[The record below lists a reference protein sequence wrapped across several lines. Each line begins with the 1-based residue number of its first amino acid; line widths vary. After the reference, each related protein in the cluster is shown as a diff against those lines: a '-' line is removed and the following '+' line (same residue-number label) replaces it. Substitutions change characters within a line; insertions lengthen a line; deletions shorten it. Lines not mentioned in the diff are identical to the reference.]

1 MVVHSLP
8 AAPGHAV
15 EITDDAMSLL
25 DEASLRC
32 IEHLVE
38 WAAQHDREF
47 NVRLE
52 ESSVR
57 RWQSVEDPDWVQVV
71 VDLTVTGVFEDSMRF
86 WEAVSNTLDRLE
98 EGIPEQVAELL
109 GVDVHRR

>member
-47 NVRLE
+47 NVRLKE
-52 ESSVR
+52 TCVR
-57 RWQSVEDPDWVQVV
+57 CWRSIEDPDWVQVI
-71 VDLTVTGVFEDSMRF
+71 VDLTVKGTPEDAMRF
-86 WEAVSNTLDRLE
+86 WDAASNILGPLADSAS
-98 EGIPEQVAELL
+98 PVAAELL
-109 GVDVHRR
+109 MLNVSWR